1 MFRRILFAHNATP
14 AAERALIYLEHL
26 ARVEDA
32 EVVVLHVYEPLERY
46 AAHAGYSEMLEKL
59 EMVAHEVVN
68 DTVEY
73 LQKAGAKALG
83 IIESDTSAARVI
95 LETARDEEVSLI
107 VLGTRG
113 PSKMAD
119 ILLGDVSTEVLR
131 HAPCPVLIVP

>member
-26 ARVEDA
+26 ARVEQA
-32 EVVVLHVYEPLERY
+32 EVVVVHVYEAPSRYLATSGYGGLMEQLER
-46 AAHAGYSEMLEKL
+46 
-59 EMVAHEVVN
+59 VAHEVVN

-73 LQKAGAKALG
+73 LQKAGIRAMG
-83 IIESDTSAARVI
+83 VVESGDSPARVI
-95 LETARDEEVSLI
+95 VEMAQDEDASLI

-113 PSKMAD
+113 PSKVAD

-131 HAPCPVLIVP
+131 NARCPVFLVP

>member
-1 MFRRILFAHNATP
+1 MLRKILFAHNATS

-26 ARVEDA
+26 ARVEES

-46 AAHAGYSEMLEKL
+46 LAIAGYAELLDKL
-59 EMVAHEVVN
+59 ETVAQEVVN

-73 LQKAGAKALG
+73 LNKAGVTALG
-83 IIESDTSAARVI
+83 IVESDSSVARAI